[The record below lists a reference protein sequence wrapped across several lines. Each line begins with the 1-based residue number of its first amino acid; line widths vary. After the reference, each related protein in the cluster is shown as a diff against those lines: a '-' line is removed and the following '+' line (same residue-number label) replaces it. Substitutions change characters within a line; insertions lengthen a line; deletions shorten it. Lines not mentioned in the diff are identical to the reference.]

1 MKRSLVLAG
10 GGMRVAWQAGVVKAL
25 ADEGLEFGHV
35 DGTSGGIL
43 TTAMMLSGVTPDE
56 MIRRWRHVNVR
67 NFSSALPLRDYLK
80 GPWNLPALSD
90 ADGIVNKLFP
100 ALGIDVPLIRTSSL
114 EGSFNVANFTEKRS
128 IALDSRD
135 VDAEL
140 LAAGMSLPLFMTPLK
155 RDGVT
160 WTDAAWIRDA
170 NVTEALRRGAEEVW
184 LVWCVGNS
192 PYWGDGP
199 LEQYVHMIEMSASG
213 GLLFDF
219 AIAEAAGRKFVLH
232 VVKPAHPLPLDPDF
246 YLGRIDALTLMGM
259 GYRDA
264 VAYLSGRAPDGVPA
278 DYTCTR
284 MTDPPAGVRWTE
296 KLSTSAAA
304 STASAGAVL
313 TVWLPLEAGLPASVT
328 GFIENPQWAYPA
340 PLADGRLVISE
351 AGDAWTYAGRIRI
364 DGAWVDVE
372 VVRRFGTGGSSWHE
386 RMNASLQ
393 VGAERFD
400 VRLGV
405 PEAASLLVSIEPFGA
420 HGVFQRV
427 NAVASVVQKGVRG
440 LRR

>member
-43 TTAMMLSGVTPDE
+43 TTAMMLSEVTPDE

-67 NFSSALPLRDYLK
+67 DFSSALPLHDYLK

-100 ALGIDVPLIRTSSL
+100 ALGVDVAGIRSSPL
-114 EGSFNVANFTEKRS
+114 EGSFNVANFTQKRS

-140 LAAGMSLPLFMTPLK
+140 LAAGMSLPLFITPLK

-213 GLLFDF
+213 GLLTDF
-219 AIAEAAGRKFVLH
+219 AIAEAAGREFVLH

-264 VAYLSGRAPDGVPA
+264 VAYLSGRSPVGVPA

-284 MTDPPAGVRWTE
+284 MTEPPPGVRWTE
-296 KLSTSAAA
+296 KLSSGAVR
-304 STASAGAVL
+304 AVL
-313 TVWLPLEAGLPASVT
+313 TVWLPSEAGLPASVT
-328 GFIENPQWAYPA
+328 GFIENPEWAYPA
-340 PLADGRLVISE
+340 PLADGHLVISE
-351 AGDAWTYAGRIRI
+351 NGDAWTYAGRIRLE
-364 DGAWVDVE
+364 GAWVDVR
-372 VVRRFGTGGSSWHE
+372 VLRHFGTGGSTWHE
-386 RMNASLQ
+386 RMNASLE
-393 VGAERFD
+393 VGAGQFD
-400 VRLGV
+400 VHLDV
-405 PEAASLLVSIEPFGA
+405 PGAASLLASLEPFGV

-427 NAVASVVQKGVRG
+427 NALASVVRNGIRG

>member
-25 ADEGLEFGHV
+25 ADEGLEFDHV

-43 TTAMMLSGVTPDE
+43 TTAMLLSGVAPDE
-56 MIRRWRHVNVR
+56 MIRRWRDVNVR

-100 ALGIDVPLIRTSSL
+100 ALGIDAARIRAGSL
-114 EGSFNVANFTEKRS
+114 EGSFNVANFTDKRS
-128 IALDSRD
+128 IALDARD

-219 AIAEAAGRKFVLH
+219 AIAEAAGREFVLH

-246 YLGRIDALTLMGM
+246 YLGRIDALTLIGM

-264 VAYLSGRAPDGVPA
+264 VAYLSGRAPAGVPA
-278 DYTCTR
+278 DYTCTK
-284 MTDPPAGVRWTE
+284 MTDPPPGVRWTE
-296 KLSTSAAA
+296 KLSS
-304 STASAGAVL
+304 GAVRALL
-313 TVWLPLEAGLPASVT
+313 TVWLPSEKGLSASVT
-328 GFIENPQWAYPA
+328 GFIENPQWAHPA
-340 PLADGRLVISE
+340 PLADGRLVVSD
-351 AGDAWTYAGRIRI
+351 AGDSWTYAGRIRV
-364 DGAWVDVE
+364 DGEWVDVAVE
-372 VVRRFGTGGSSWHE
+372 RHFGSGGSPWHE

-393 VGAERFD
+393 VGADRLD

-405 PEAASLLVSIEPFGA
+405 PEAASLLASIEPFGA

-427 NAVASVVQKGVRG
+427 NAVASVVQKSVRG
-440 LRR
+440 LRH

>member
-25 ADEGLEFGHV
+25 AEEGLEFSHV

-43 TTAMMLSGVTPDE
+43 TTAMVLSGVGPDE
-56 MIRRWRHVNVR
+56 MIRRWREVNVR

-80 GPWNLPALSD
+80 GPWNLPALSN
-90 ADGIVNKLFP
+90 ADGIVKKLFP
-100 ALGIDVPLIRTSSL
+100 SLGIDVGRIRASLL
-114 EGSFNVANFTEKRS
+114 EGSFNVANFTQKRS
-128 IALDSRD
+128 IAVDARD

-170 NVTEALRRGAEEVW
+170 NITEALRRGAEEVW

-199 LEQYVHMIEMSASG
+199 LEQYVHMIEMSAAG
-213 GLLFDF
+213 GLLSDF
-219 AIAEAAGRKFVLH
+219 AVAEAAGREFVLH
-232 VVKPAHPLPLDPDF
+232 VIKPAHPLPLDPDF

-264 VAYLSGRAPDGVPA
+264 VAYLSGRSTAGVPA
-278 DYTCTR
+278 DHTCTQ

-296 KLSTSAAA
+296 KLSSG
-304 STASAGAVL
+304 SVRAVL
-313 TVWLPLEAGLPASVT
+313 TVWLTQEAGLHASVT
-328 GFIENPQWAYPA
+328 GFIENPQWAHPA
-340 PLADGRLVISE
+340 PLADGRLVVSGQ
-351 AGDAWTYAGRIRI
+351 GDAWTYKGRVRV
-364 DGAWVDVE
+364 DGAWVDVS
-372 VVRRFGTGGSSWHE
+372 VARRLGGRGSKWHE
-386 RMNASLQ
+386 RMNASLR
-393 VGAERFD
+393 VGAEQHD

-405 PEAASLLVSIEPFGA
+405 PEAAALLASLEPFGA
-420 HGVFQRV
+420 HGVLQRG
-427 NAVASVVQKGVRG
+427 NAVASVVRKGLRG
-440 LRR
+440 LLR